1 MCDSYKAIH
10 YVQLP
15 DLKEFILI
23 AKICEENKKILE
35 SINKVNKIDEGL
47 LFVFFGTIEGQETEL
62 PEMVREMIADMVKN
76 GVNVWRYILAEF
88 KDSAEMDEYINKM
101 RKVEKTAES
110 EILKIQEIIKA
121 EKEKQEKIINSEM
134 ICGNE

>member
-15 DLKEFILI
+15 DLTEFILI

-35 SINKVNKIDEGL
+35 SINKVSKVDEGL

-76 GVNVWRYILAEF
+76 GVNAWRYILAEF

-110 EILKIQEIIKA
+110 EILKLQEIIKA
-121 EKEKQEKIINSEM
+121 EKEKQEKIINSEL

>member
-23 AKICEENKKILE
+23 AKICEENEKILE
-35 SINKVNKIDEGL
+35 SINKVNKIDERL

-76 GVNVWRYILAEF
+76 GVNAWRYILAEF

-110 EILKIQEIIKA
+110 EILKLQEIIKA
-121 EKEKQEKIINSEM
+121 EKEKQEKIINSEL

>member
-35 SINKVNKIDEGL
+35 SINKVSKIDEGL
-47 LFVFFGTIEGQETEL
+47 LFVFFGTIEGQESEL
-62 PEMVREMIADMVKN
+62 PEMVREMIADMIKN
-76 GVNVWRYILAEF
+76 GVNAWRYILAEF
-88 KDSAEMDEYINKM
+88 KDSAEMDEYIKKM

-110 EILKIQEIIKA
+110 EILKLQEIIKA
-121 EKEKQEKIINSEM
+121 EKEKQEKVINSEM